1 MNNQTANQMA
11 SIITRLTFARTL
23 LDSVDSEIDA
33 LKTEV
38 RKQVTKKRWSQ
49 LERLTSDFFQMYTEI
64 GHICVEI
71 PEIFISL
78 EHLNSQSSDYPE
90 ILSQALIQLSKMIEN
105 ED

>member
-1 MNNQTANQMA
+1 MNKQTANQMA
-11 SIITRLTFARTL
+11 SIITRLTFTRTL
-23 LDSVDSEIDA
+23 LEGVNSEIDE
-33 LKTEV
+33 LKMEV